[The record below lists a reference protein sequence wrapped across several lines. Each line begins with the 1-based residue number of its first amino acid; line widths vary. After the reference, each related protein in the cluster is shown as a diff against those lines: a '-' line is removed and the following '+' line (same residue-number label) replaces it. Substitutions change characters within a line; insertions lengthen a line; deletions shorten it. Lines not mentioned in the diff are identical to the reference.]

1 MPESNDILELLR
13 SNEPEVLREAAFK
26 AGETKNR
33 DAIPLLVG
41 LLQSGNL
48 GVQEAAD
55 NALRDLGGKE
65 TVRNMVPL
73 LDSDDAPVR
82 NLAMDIL
89 RAVGN
94 QDFTTLVELLHN
106 DDPDLRIF
114 ASDILGS
121 TDNVMAVAPL
131 CDSLLK
137 DPEVNVRYQ
146 AAVSLGNLAMPEA
159 AKCLDKSLD
168 DDEWVL
174 FAVIEA
180 LSKIGADSSVAAM
193 IKRLDTCSDLV
204 ASMIVEALGEIGN
217 IKAVTMLLRR
227 LEKSPTALRNKIVQ
241 AIVKIL
247 GGKSLTLLSEGERE
261 NFRQYLIVALKDE
274 DKAIQDDVIR
284 GLAYVGGEEA
294 SNDVVHLAAKMDVER
309 EAERIQ
315 AAIVALARIGLTKT
329 LVTNAIQNKSPERAW
344 IAIEVLARIPSLEV
358 TQILIDAFKD
368 KGRDLQREIVQA
380 LVASSGEEAA
390 PFFMDTLKTHE
401 DGTVIKSALYFL
413 GQKMRYAPAE
423 ELLFSFLDHPWN
435 DVKEAALEACI
446 GLDSKNMPQ
455 KFVELVSSDDPLH
468 RLMGV
473 YALGKLNLKDH
484 VDLLKQALEDE
495 VPDIRKVALEA
506 MAEICG
512 FSQDCLEM
520 VVRRLYD
527 ENSEVRLAVVELL
540 GKSGEPETIPYLLQA
555 LDDDD
560 DWVRIRAMEAL
571 ASSRERQATPKLVS
585 LLVSD
590 NKLIVLKV
598 IESLGEIGGQA
609 AFRALLEV
617 SGGDDPELMVA
628 AEEAVQKIQSQ
639 GEDA

>member
-1 MPESNDILELLR
+1 MSESKDILELLQ
-13 SNEPEVLREAAFK
+13 SDEPEVLREAAFR
-26 AGETKNR
+26 AGETGNR
-33 DAIPLLVG
+33 EAISALVG
-41 LLQSGNL
+41 LLKSGNL

-55 NALRDLGGKE
+55 NALRILGGKE

-73 LDSDDAPVR
+73 LESDDAPVR

-89 RAVGN
+89 REVGN
-94 QDFTTLVELLHN
+94 QDFVTLTELLHN
-106 DDPDLRIF
+106 ADPDLRIF

-121 TDNVMAVAPL
+121 TSNLMAVGPL
-131 CDSLLK
+131 CESLLK

-146 AAVSLGNLAMPEA
+146 AAVSLGNLSMPEA
-159 AKCLDKSLD
+159 AECLDKSLD

-193 IKRLDTCSDLV
+193 VKRLDTCSDLV

-261 NFRQYLIVALKDE
+261 NFRQYLLVALKDE
-274 DKAIQDDVIR
+274 DTAIQDDVIR
-284 GLAYVGGEEA
+284 GLAYVGGDEA
-294 SNDVVHLAAKMDVER
+294 SNDVARLASQMNVER
-309 EAERIQ
+309 EPERIE
-315 AAIVALARIGLTKT
+315 AAIDTLAKIGLTKS
-329 LVTNAIQNKSPERAW
+329 LVTNAIQNESPERAR
-344 IAIEVLARIPSLEV
+344 IAIEVLARIPSEEV
-358 TQILIDAFKD
+358 TGILIEAFSG

-380 LVASSGEEAA
+380 LIASAGDEAA
-390 PFFMDTLKTHE
+390 SFFMEQLDSHE
-401 DGTVIKSALYFL
+401 DGTVIKGALHFL
-413 GQKMRYAPAE
+413 GQKIRYAPAE
-423 ELLFSFLDHPWN
+423 EILFSFLDHPWN

-446 GLDSKNMPQ
+446 GLGTESMPRR
-455 KFVELVSSDDPLH
+455 FVELVSDEDPMH

-473 YALGKLNLKDH
+473 YALGKLNLREH
-484 VDLLKQALEDE
+484 VDLLKQSLEDE
-495 VPDIRKVALEA
+495 VPDIRKVALESL
-506 MAEICG
+506 AEICG
-512 FSQDCLEM
+512 FSNECLEM

-527 ENSEVRLAVVELL
+527 ENSEVRLSVVELL
-540 GKSGEPETIPYLLQA
+540 GRSGETRTVPYMLQA
-555 LDDDD
+555 LNDDD

-571 ASSRERQATPKLVS
+571 ASSKAREATPKLVEMLES
-585 LLVSD
+585 N
-590 NKLIVLKV
+590 NKLIVFKV

-617 SGGDDPELMVA
+617 SGGEDPELMEA
-628 AEEAVQKIQSQ
+628 AEEAVQKIQLL
-639 GEDA
+639 GEEA